1 MDISTIKVGCL
12 ECGKESTVILK
23 DHSLDD
29 TQIDLTNIH
38 SFYNRLK
45 CTGCKKKKSSM
56 WSKDGTLLIAGNN
69 VTYCTVCNYP
79 IIQPRLDASPGT
91 TTCVVCAEP
100 KPVRHPHPPVKLPT
114 IPPELKKCSKGHRT
128 EIRMNNTT
136 GEFFIGCSEFPS
148 CWWKRST

>member
-1 MDISTIKVGCL
+1 MPDLCQTE
-12 ECGKESTVILK
+12 ECTGHLARGITLNCCNTK
-23 DHSLDD
+23 
-29 TQIDLTNIH
+29 IDLTNIH
-38 SFYNRLK
+38 RFYKRLK
-45 CTGCKKKKSSM
+45 CAGCKKKKSSM
-56 WSKDGTLLIAGNN
+56 WSKDGTLLIDGNN

-148 CWWKRST
+148 CWWKRSI